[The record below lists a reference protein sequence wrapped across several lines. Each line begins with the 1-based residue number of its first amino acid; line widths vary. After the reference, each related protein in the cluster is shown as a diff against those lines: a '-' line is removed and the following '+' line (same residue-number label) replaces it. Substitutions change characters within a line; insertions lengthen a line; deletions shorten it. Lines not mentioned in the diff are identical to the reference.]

1 MIHYR
6 LCGDPETGVLL
17 MAKITKSSSRRRLE
31 EAQAKLM
38 KCYFSYHLLPM
49 DKKIILKAHDDL
61 TKVIKKLK

>member
-1 MIHYR
+1 
-6 LCGDPETGVLL
+6 